1 MMDDGK
7 TQSNIKNDG
16 LDRSSHLDR
25 YLDLSGA
32 LSWYEARKRLMT
44 VLENYMTEPFH
55 PTEKNH
61 NMDNPYG
68 RSMDN
73 TDFKMKAKKLC
84 IWGLQSD
91 LDIILGSVLLS
102 FVLLILSAQAS
113 DLSAERIVASILL
126 VLTSLTSVCI
136 NFRWKNI
143 SSRDMESKKRR
154 IIANFL
160 LEMRNTVK
168 NDRLETNRQSSDG
181 YHDKSTAKITLNGT
195 SLSDVYTVYR
205 LPSMT
210 KIQTNDKNN
219 AMNEDNKG
227 GEWHRVP
234 SLLLVEGDYI
244 ALQIGDIAP
253 ASCEAIHDTKNNRQM
268 RRFSES
274 SAPAKRKSKRLI
286 IQAHEKVP
294 STLHLNAKGGFANLP
309 PGRSRLPNKSKVLM
323 QATGNIQVFQLKGTP
338 INEFLHTAPS
348 PQKKTQIGR
357 QLTSVRMALFCFST
371 LMFFF
376 SACILLIREGSKLL
390 KNHQLLS
397 IIILA
402 ALGVLPVTT
411 PICTLLI
418 EVFGTSK
425 ILMTVHHHAVRVKKN
440 TTNNGDTTLSISN
453 DNYMQESFLFCK
465 YVLSTILSRLGF
477 HTWKRNISRG
487 KALVETPPA
496 SLHIFE
502 RLGVVNALALVD
514 DELACEPFSTPER
527 LLLPTGAGAF
537 KLLDLY
543 PYYGDDDYS
552 TDQELVGENEFDSG
566 TNTRT
571 NFLFHRRKRRRR
583 RKRTFSSL
591 EDSSLT
597 TNDQNRWKGPGSNSN
612 SDDSDSEFSHS
623 HQSISSRRVSMFKRG
638 HDFITEN
645 WKKNTFKKKDNIG
658 EYSNL
663 CEVTKV
669 QFEDPSWWQ
678 HLPSLKCIGLACLL
692 MENNLEDGVNE
703 FYHSSSNKMKHA
715 ENESDSTVS
724 EISQKNAIKQNV
736 GNNLQ
741 TVSNTEN
748 VRVRS
753 AVDIAELHL
762 VHHICQINK
771 RNYFRLLSE
780 CIGFSTQPNSM
791 GPRGDISSFMERKRI
806 HVIDANLSSTR
817 ALLDR
822 HAIGLEESRRR
833 GILQPDST
841 SVLIE
846 DSRSKS
852 LQLLSM
858 GDARVVTQLCSDQW
872 QGDTLTITPLR
883 AEDRRMILDTA
894 KNWSLSD
901 LEVTVFAYVPVP
913 VPPDKRSLIG
923 TGLNIGYSQKSMP
936 NLNLSTQSQTVVR
949 TSFNEYLSCLIS
961 SSKFIS

>member
-1 MMDDGK
+1 M
-7 TQSNIKNDG
+7 
-16 LDRSSHLDR
+16 DRSNLFDKD
-25 YLDLSGA
+25 LNLSGA

-55 PTEKNH
+55 PTEN
-61 NMDNPYG
+61 NLTDG
-68 RSMDN
+68 RSMEA
-73 TDFKMKAKKLC
+73 TDFKMKLKNLS
-84 IWGLQSD
+84 IWGLQRD

-102 FVLLILSAQAS
+102 FVLLILSVQAS

-143 SSRDMESKKRR
+143 SSRDIESKKRR
-154 IIANFL
+154 IIAHFL
-160 LEMRNTVK
+160 LEMQNMEK
-168 NDRLETNRQSSDG
+168 NDSLEIYEQFIDEYQNQDNTHMNE
-181 YHDKSTAKITLNGT
+181 DKLKTKITLNGT

-205 LPSMT
+205 LPSTT
-210 KIQTNDKNN
+210 KIQKSDKNT
-219 AMNEDNKG
+219 AMNEEDKG

-244 ALQIGDIAP
+244 ALQIGDVAP
-253 ASCEAIHDTKNNRQM
+253 AICEVIHDTKNNRQM
-268 RRFSES
+268 RRFSDP
-274 SAPAKRKSKRLI
+274 SAPAYRKLKRLR

-294 STLHLNAKGGFANLP
+294 STLHLNGKGGFANLP

-338 INEFLHTAPS
+338 IDTFLHTAPS
-348 PQKKTQIGR
+348 PQKRTQIGR
-357 QLTSVRMALFCFST
+357 QLTSIRMALFCFSI
-371 LMFFF
+371 LMLFL
-376 SACILLIREGSKLL
+376 SAIILLIREGFNLF

-425 ILMTVHHHAVRVKKN
+425 ILETVHHHAVRVKRN
-440 TTNNGDTTLSISN
+440 ATSNGDKILTISN
-453 DNYMQESFLFCK
+453 DNYVQESFLFWK

-477 HTWKRNISRG
+477 HVRKRNNG
-487 KALVETPPA
+487 KSKILVDIPPA

-552 TDQELVGENEFDSG
+552 TDQELVGENECESS
-566 TNTRT
+566 TNVKSP
-571 NFLFHRRKRRRR
+571 FLFQRRKRRRR

-612 SDDSDSEFSHS
+612 SDDSDSEYSNSNHS
-623 HQSISSRRVSMFKRG
+623 ASSRRVSMFKRG
-638 HDFITEN
+638 QNFISEN
-645 WKKNTFKKKDNIG
+645 WKKNTFKKKDKLC

-663 CEVTKV
+663 YEVTKV
-669 QFEDPSWWQ
+669 QFEDPTWWQ

-692 MENNLEDGVNE
+692 VDNNLENGMNE
-703 FYHSSSNKMKHA
+703 SYHSSSNKMKNN
-715 ENESDSTVS
+715 ENESNSTVS
-724 EISQKNAIKQNV
+724 GISPKNVIKKNIGQNIQMVQNV
-736 GNNLQ
+736 D
-741 TVSNTEN
+741 T

-753 AVDIAELHL
+753 SVEIAELHL
-762 VHHICQINK
+762 VEHICQMNK
-771 RNYFRLLSE
+771 RNYLRLLSE

-791 GPRGDISSFMERKRI
+791 GPRGDISSFVERKRI
-806 HVIDANLSSTR
+806 YVIDANLSSTR

-822 HAIGLEESRRR
+822 HAVGLEQSRRR

-858 GDARVVTQLCSDQW
+858 GDARVVTELCSDQW

-894 KNWSLSD
+894 TNWSLSD

-913 VPPDKRSLIG
+913 HS
-923 TGLNIGYSQKSMP
+923 
-936 NLNLSTQSQTVVR
+936 NLSTQSKTVVR
-949 TSFNEYLSCLIS
+949 L
-961 SSKFIS
+961 